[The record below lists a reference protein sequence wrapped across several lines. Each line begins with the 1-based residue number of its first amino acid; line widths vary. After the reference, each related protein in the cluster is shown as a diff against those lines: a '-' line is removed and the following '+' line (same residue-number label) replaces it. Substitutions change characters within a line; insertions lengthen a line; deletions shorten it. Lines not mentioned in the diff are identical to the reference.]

1 MHTEYL
7 DPYTLSW
14 PDGVFPL
21 GSDALALGDFATLRR
36 GWRVCDL
43 GTGSGALLLL
53 LARRAPGLI
62 LSAIER
68 DPLAAQTARDNLAQ
82 NNLTGEVI
90 TGDLRNRLL
99 PAGQFDLVVSNPPYF
114 PVNAGG
120 SGGPARSEEFCTLDQ
135 LCAAAG
141 YLVKNGGRFA
151 LCHRPERLAD
161 IIYSLRAHGLEPKR
175 LTLLSHSPNHAPSLL
190 LAEAVKQGKPGVE
203 VRTAFQSACPFSSR
217 RLFTCSAKPRTT
229 ADRVLPRRR
238 TRPTWRYWGSSNSFA
253 TIL

>member
-1 MHTEYL
+1 MHIEYL

-14 PDGVFPL
+14 PEGVFPL
-21 GSDALALGDFATLRR
+21 GSDALALGEFATVRR

-53 LARRAPGLI
+53 LARRAPDLA
-62 LSAIER
+62 LSAVER

-82 NNLTGEVI
+82 NDLTGTVVA
-90 TGDLRNRLL
+90 GDLRDRLL

-120 SGGPARSEEFCTLDQ
+120 SGGPARSEAFCTLEQ

-151 LCHRPERLAD
+151 LCHRPERLTD
-161 IIYSLRAHGLEPKR
+161 LLCSLRSHDLEPKR
-175 LTLLSHSPNHAPSLL
+175 LVLLSHSPKHAPSLL
-190 LAEAVKQGKPGVE
+190 LVEAVKQGRPGVKVE
-203 VRTAFQSACPFSSR
+203 MRLRVR
-217 RLFTCSAKPRTT
+217 
-229 ADRVLPRRR
+229 DE
-238 TRPTWRYWGSSNSFA
+238 
-253 TIL
+253 

>member
-53 LARRAPGLI
+53 LARRAPGLT

-161 IIYSLRAHGLEPKR
+161 IICSLRAHGLEPKR
-175 LTLLSHSPNHAPSLL
+175 LVLLSHSPKHAPSLL
-190 LAEAVKQGKPGVE
+190 LVEAVKQGRPGVE
-203 VRTAFQSACPFSSR
+203 VRTAFQSA
-217 RLFTCSAKPRTT
+217 
-229 ADRVLPRRR
+229 
-238 TRPTWRYWGSSNSFA
+238 
-253 TIL
+253 

>member
-1 MHTEYL
+1 MHIEYL

-14 PDGVFPL
+14 PEGVFPL
-21 GSDALALGDFATLRR
+21 GSDALALGEFATVRR

-53 LARRAPGLI
+53 LARRAPDLA
-62 LSAIER
+62 LSAVER

-82 NNLTGEVI
+82 NSLTGTVV
-90 TGDLRNRLL
+90 TGDLRDRLL

-120 SGGPARSEEFCTLDQ
+120 SSGPERSETFCTLEQ

-151 LCHRPERLAD
+151 LCHRPERLTD
-161 IIYSLRAHGLEPKR
+161 LLCSLRAHDLEPKR
-175 LTLLSHSPNHAPSLL
+175 LVLLSHSPKHAPSLL
-190 LAEAVKQGKPGVE
+190 LVEAVKQGRPGVKVE
-203 VRTAFQSACPFSSR
+203 TRLRVR
-217 RLFTCSAKPRTT
+217 
-229 ADRVLPRRR
+229 DE
-238 TRPTWRYWGSSNSFA
+238 
-253 TIL
+253 

>member
-53 LARRAPGLI
+53 LARRAPGLT

-82 NNLTGEVI
+82 NDLTGTVVA
-90 TGDLRNRLL
+90 GDLRDRLL

-120 SGGPARSEEFCTLDQ
+120 SGGPERSEAFCTLEQ

-141 YLVKNGGRFA
+141 CLVKNGGRFA

-161 IIYSLRAHGLEPKR
+161 IICSLRAHGLEPKR

-190 LAEAVKQGKPGVE
+190 LVEAVKQGKPGVQVE
-203 VRTAFQSACPFSSR
+203 MRFR
-217 RLFTCSAKPRTT
+217 
-229 ADRVLPRRR
+229 
-238 TRPTWRYWGSSNSFA
+238 G
-253 TIL
+253 

>member
-1 MHTEYL
+1 MHIEYL

-14 PDGVFPL
+14 PEGVFPL
-21 GSDALALGDFATLRR
+21 GSDALALGEFATVRR

-53 LARRAPGLI
+53 LARRAPDLA
-62 LSAIER
+62 LSAVER

-82 NNLTGEVI
+82 NDLTGTVVA
-90 TGDLRNRLL
+90 GDLRDRLL

-161 IIYSLRAHGLEPKR
+161 IICSLRAHGLEPKR

-190 LAEAVKQGKPGVE
+190 LVEAVKQGRPGIAIE
-203 VRTAFQSACPFSSR
+203 MRFR
-217 RLFTCSAKPRTT
+217 
-229 ADRVLPRRR
+229 
-238 TRPTWRYWGSSNSFA
+238 G
-253 TIL
+253 